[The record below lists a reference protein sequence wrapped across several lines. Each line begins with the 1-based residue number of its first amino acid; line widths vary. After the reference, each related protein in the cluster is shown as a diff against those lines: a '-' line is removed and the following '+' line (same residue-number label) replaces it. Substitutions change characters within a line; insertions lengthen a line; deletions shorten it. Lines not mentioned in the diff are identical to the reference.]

1 LRTVETPRFHKEGI
15 GQKPLWAYRFGP
27 KDRPNGPFDPVNC
40 RSQPPTVRCELL
52 RFTTGQYSVTALKTE
67 AIFGFRG
74 RHPRGV
80 LGCLRCGEEPGA
92 LFLRRSRTATDC
104 IPTTSADGK
113 RQRLERMTGSMSTV
127 LNVGG
132 GEILV
137 IFIAALVILGPER
150 LPKFANDVGKWL
162 TKLRTLTSGV
172 QSEFRD
178 ALAADEFKESLDGV
192 RAVMD
197 MKNQIVGELTGI
209 TSAVTASV
217 NSSVSDV
224 KSALPTF
231 NVKSTTGGSFYT
243 APTEWPE
250 PVSKDAENDGSGSA
264 ADTDDAAAAAP
275 SPVFAGAFDP
285 SSLDDDV
292 TAQPTG
298 VLTPT
303 IPPPD
308 GIFADEVAVDHPM
321 NHQSA
326 GIPAPES
333 GVPDVLLSDRIF
345 TGGSR

>member
-1 LRTVETPRFHKEGI
+1 LRELCI
-15 GQKPLWAYRFGP
+15 GQRL
-27 KDRPNGPFDPVNC
+27 
-40 RSQPPTVRCELL
+40 SEL
-52 RFTTGQYSVTALKTE
+52 
-67 AIFGFRG
+67 
-74 RHPRGV
+74 
-80 LGCLRCGEEPGA
+80 
-92 LFLRRSRTATDC
+92 
-104 IPTTSADGK
+104 
-113 RQRLERMTGSMSTV
+113 TGSIEAV

-217 NSSVSDV
+217 NSSVADV

-250 PVSKDAENDGSGSA
+250 PVAAASG
-264 ADTDDAAAAAP
+264 DAASPAAELNSDGGAE
-275 SPVFAGAFDP
+275 SASTQRFAGAFDP
-285 SSLDDDV
+285 GSLDEV
-292 TAQPTG
+292 ASSETVEPVG
-298 VLTPT
+298 VSTPS

-308 GIFADEVAVDHPM
+308 GIFADDVPVDHPM

-326 GIPAPES
+326 GIPAPALS
-333 GVPDVLLSDRIF
+333 VPDVLLSKQVF
-345 TGGSR
+345 AGGSQ

>member
-1 LRTVETPRFHKEGI
+1 MI
-15 GQKPLWAYRFGP
+15 G
-27 KDRPNGPFDPVNC
+27 
-40 RSQPPTVRCELL
+40 
-52 RFTTGQYSVTALKTE
+52 
-67 AIFGFRG
+67 
-74 RHPRGV
+74 
-80 LGCLRCGEEPGA
+80 
-92 LFLRRSRTATDC
+92 
-104 IPTTSADGK
+104 
-113 RQRLERMTGSMSTV
+113 V

-178 ALAADEFKESLDGV
+178 ALAADEFKDSLDGV

-209 TSAVTASV
+209 TSAVTSSV
-217 NSSVSDV
+217 NSSVADV

-231 NVKSTTGGSFYT
+231 SVKSTTGGAFYT

-250 PVSKDAENDGSGSA
+250 PSAAISPVDDESDGSEAFFEGYSSRVLPCLTPGEGL
-264 ADTDDAAAAAP
+264 DT
-275 SPVFAGAFDP
+275 G
-285 SSLDDDV
+285 SLDEITPNEV
-292 TAQPTG
+292 SG
-298 VLTPT
+298 VPTPT

-308 GIFADEVAVDHPM
+308 GIFADDVAVDHPM

-326 GIPAPES
+326 GVPAPALS
-333 GVPDVLLSDRIF
+333 TPDILLSKQIF
-345 TGGSR
+345 SGSPQ

>member
-1 LRTVETPRFHKEGI
+1 MR
-15 GQKPLWAYRFGP
+15 
-27 KDRPNGPFDPVNC
+27 
-40 RSQPPTVRCELL
+40 
-52 RFTTGQYSVTALKTE
+52 
-67 AIFGFRG
+67 
-74 RHPRGV
+74 
-80 LGCLRCGEEPGA
+80 
-92 LFLRRSRTATDC
+92 
-104 IPTTSADGK
+104 
-113 RQRLERMTGSMSTV
+113 TV

-178 ALAADEFKESLDGV
+178 ALAADEFKDSLDGI
-192 RAVMD
+192 RSVMD

-209 TSAVTASV
+209 SSAVTASV

-224 KSALPTF
+224 KAALPTF
-231 NVKSTTGGSFYT
+231 SVKSTTGGAFYT

-250 PVSKDAENDGSGSA
+250 PVAKDEKEGSGSA
-264 ADTDDAAAAAP
+264 ADTDGADTAP

-285 SSLDDDV
+285 SSLDEDV
-292 TAQPTG
+292 TAQPAG
-298 VLTPT
+298 VPTPT

-333 GVPDVLLSDRIF
+333 AVPDVLLSDRIF

>member
-1 LRTVETPRFHKEGI
+1 MK
-15 GQKPLWAYRFGP
+15 
-27 KDRPNGPFDPVNC
+27 
-40 RSQPPTVRCELL
+40 S
-52 RFTTGQYSVTALKTE
+52 
-67 AIFGFRG
+67 
-74 RHPRGV
+74 
-80 LGCLRCGEEPGA
+80 
-92 LFLRRSRTATDC
+92 
-104 IPTTSADGK
+104 
-113 RQRLERMTGSMSTV
+113 V

-178 ALAADEFKESLDGV
+178 ALAADEFKDSLDGV

-197 MKNQIVGELTGI
+197 LKNQIVGELTGI

-217 NSSVSDV
+217 NTSVSDV

-250 PVSKDAENDGSGSA
+250 PVAAIASADDASTATAELSSDAE
-264 ADTDDAAAAAP
+264 P
-275 SPVFAGAFDP
+275 SSTQKFAGAFDP
-285 SSLDDDV
+285 GSLDDAADSV
-292 TAQPTG
+292 EPVGVPT
-298 VLTPT
+298 PS

-308 GIFADEVAVDHPM
+308 GIFADDVAVDHPM

-326 GIPAPES
+326 GIPAPALS
-333 GVPDVLLSDRIF
+333 APDVLLSKQIF
-345 TGGSR
+345 AGGPQ